1 MRIMSIMSRC
11 IFSFHSS
18 HHVYHLTLY
27 TFVQANQAFAVRVAS
42 ILQPGDLVW
51 VHDYHLLL
59 VMRMLGNA
67 MHSGAVNGMGS
78 DNNGDV

>member
-1 MRIMSIMSRC
+1 MHIMSIMSRC

-27 TFVQANQAFAVRVAS
+27 TFVQANQAFAARVAYV
-42 ILQPGDLVW
+42 LQPGDLGW
-51 VHDYHLLL
+51 VHDYRLLL
-59 VMRMLGNA
+59 VPRMLRSA

-78 DNNGDV
+78 ENSGDV